1 MNQTHN
7 IADKPNIL
15 KVNRLLRKNKIEVV
29 VDHQDQS
36 DIVAYTDRKNRKIII
51 NENNIYSQNNRYYVL
66 AYMLGHFTEHVHDY
80 RITVD
85 CFDPIKSNVN
95 QEQSEAHN
103 FAMQTLMPK
112 GQVLRHGK
120 QVLESYLSKF
130 NNKMKSNLFLSLMSQ
145 AFEVPS
151 DWMKIRLQ
159 EFGVLTR

>member
-1 MNQTHN
+1 MNQLHN
-7 IADKPNIL
+7 TEEKPNIL
-15 KVNRLLRKNKIEVV
+15 KVDRLLRKNKIEVII
-29 VDHQDQS
+29 DYQDQS

-51 NENNIYSQNNRYYVL
+51 NENNLYSQNNRYYVL
-66 AYMLGHFTEHVHDY
+66 AYMLGHFAEHVHDY

-130 NNKMKSNLFLSLMSQ
+130 NKKMKSDLFLSVMSQ
-145 AFEVPS
+145 SFEVPS
-151 DWMKIRLQ
+151 EWMKTRLQ
-159 EFGVLTR
+159 EFGVPIR